1 MTNLLING
9 QQCNTNL
16 KMVLEVPLTIE
27 IEQRYFSGLN
37 TTENLFL
44 VCKTAVKTYLD
55 KKSVRNNSNNDYYE
69 SSMI

>member
-1 MTNLLING
+1 
-9 QQCNTNL
+9 
-16 KMVLEVPLTIE
+16 MVLEVPLTIE
-27 IEQRYFSGLN
+27 IEQRYFSGVN